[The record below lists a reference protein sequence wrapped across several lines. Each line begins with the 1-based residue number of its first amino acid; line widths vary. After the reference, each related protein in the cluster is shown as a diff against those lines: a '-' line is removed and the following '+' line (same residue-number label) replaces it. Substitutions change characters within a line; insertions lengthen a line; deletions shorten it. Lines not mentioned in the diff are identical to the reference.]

1 VRRADDALAGITAGL
16 VIDGRYRLEQVRD
29 ETTTPSGRRVVL
41 WRAHDLALDRHVA
54 VLLASGRT
62 RAVRQSLAQAATR
75 AGRVVDARCVRVLD
89 VGEIETTDRFTWIVT
104 EWVDAPSL
112 AAVVRR
118 KTLPVD
124 DAVAVVRQCAQALA
138 AAAREGCTHGYLHP
152 DRVLLPPGAL
162 PRLTGL
168 EVARALAEEDPEGAD
183 TAGEA
188 DAHRTDDVRGL
199 GGVLVAAL
207 TGTWP
212 LTGWSGLPRTP
223 AGTGPRQRRREVPR
237 ALDDIATR
245 ALSGGYADAA
255 ALDRALAAVAPTAK
269 PAGPATPSPR
279 ALAVRRWAW
288 RIVPPVLVAALG
300 LTGWL
305 VGSGLGRVPLAA
317 RTHRA
322 TLPVPT
328 VSAPGTGVLQL
339 VWSAPPAVASFDPE
353 GDGEE
358 TPNAVGLAVDRDPS
372 TSWTTVTYRGSSH
385 LGGLKPG
392 VGLLLDLRRPT
403 TVRVAEL
410 ALTAAGS
417 AVELRAGDQVPR
429 TETDLPVVAAS
440 PDAGSQVRWELPRP
454 TTARYWLVWFTN
466 LPKTSGGYRIGVTE
480 VALLG

>member
-1 VRRADDALAGITAGL
+1 VGRAAGDGVAGITGGL

-29 ETTTPSGRRVVL
+29 EITTPSGRHVVL

-54 VLLASGRT
+54 VLVASGRT
-62 RAVRQSLAQAATR
+62 RAARQALAQAATR
-75 AGRVVDARCVRVLD
+75 AGRVADARCVRVLD
-89 VGEIETTDRFTWIVT
+89 VGEIEATDRFTWIAT

-118 KTLPVD
+118 KPLPVD
-124 DAVAVVRQCAQALA
+124 DAVFAVRQCAQALA
-138 AAAREGCTHGYLHP
+138 VAAREGCTHGHLQP
-152 DRVLLPPGAL
+152 DRVLLPPAGV
-162 PRLTGL
+162 PRVAGL
-168 EVARALAEEDPEGAD
+168 EIARALAEDPVAADSAPRGNPGA
-183 TAGEA
+183 
-188 DAHRTDDVRGL
+188 DDVRSL
-199 GGVLVAAL
+199 GALLVAAL

-212 LTGWSGLPRTP
+212 LPGWNGLPRTSP
-223 AGTGPRQRRREVPR
+223 DTRLRQRRRDVPR
-237 ALDDIATR
+237 ALDDIVAR
-245 ALSGGYADAA
+245 ALDGGYPDPA
-255 ALDRALAAVAPTAK
+255 ALDRALAEVPATAK
-269 PAGPATPSPR
+269 PTVPAPPSPR

-317 RTHRA
+317 RTHHA

-328 VSAPGTGVLQL
+328 ASAPGTGVLRT
-339 VWSAPPAVASFDPE
+339 VWTAPPRIASFDPE

-358 TPNAVGLAVDRDPS
+358 NPNEVGLAVDNDPS

-392 VGLLLDLRRPT
+392 VGLLLDLRKPT

-410 ALTAAGS
+410 ALTAPGS
-417 AVELRAGDQVPR
+417 AVELRAGNQLPH
-429 TETDLPVVAAS
+429 TEADLPVVSSA
-440 PDAGSQVRWELPRP
+440 PDAGSQVRWQLPQP

-466 LPKTSGGYRIGVTE
+466 LPKADGGYRIGVTE